1 MKKAKKILK
10 DVFGY
15 DEFRFKQESIIES
28 ILNRKNVVAIMPTG
42 SGKSLCYQI
51 PALIFE
57 GLTIVVS
64 PLISLMKDQVIQLQ
78 ENGIKAAYLN
88 SSLPPSEYQ
97 NHINLILENKI
108 KLLYA
113 APETLLLEKTIN
125 ILQQVQVDLI
135 AIDEAHC
142 ISEWGHDFR
151 PEYRKLNHFRD
162 YFPEVTTIAL
172 TATATPI
179 VQQDIQHNL
188 SVPDSELFIS
198 SFDRNNLFL
207 EILPKNDPLSQTV
220 EFIERFKNQ
229 SGLIYCF
236 SRKQVDSL
244 SADLRDLGYSVLPYH
259 AGLSD
264 YERKFHQEAFVKDDV
279 NIIVATIAFGMGIN
293 KPDVRFV
300 LHHDLPKNIE
310 SYYQQIGRA
319 GRDGIDSYCQLLFSY
334 GDIVKIKYFLKE
346 KTETE
351 KMKELKLL
359 NAMIDFCETEECRRI
374 PLLKYFGEEYLEQ
387 NCHKC
392 DNCLNQGKKKQDIT
406 IEAQKFLSC
415 VKRTGEMFGS
425 NHVIKVLMGSKDK
438 NVLNRNHQNLST
450 YGIGKDLSRKQWS
463 FLNRQFLRKGICEL
477 GDYGV
482 IKLNAKS
489 WEILKGKETLFG
501 TLIEEKSKIEVI
513 ESKEYDLDLFE
524 ILRKMRK
531 EIADKANLPPYV
543 VFTDRT
549 LIDLSFYYPQTKDSL
564 FLMNGLAEQKIK
576 KYGTQLLDVLT
587 EYCRKNHKEDLSYKK
602 NVRKKRVSKSKRL
615 MEVAEK
621 FKQGI
626 SVEKL
631 CELYQVKPNTIIQHL
646 INYKKNGNS
655 LKGKIT
661 INLSK
666 QEVQR
671 IEDSFLQLG
680 TERLKPIFDNFD
692 GNYSYDILRAIQFNM
707 L

>member
-1 MKKAKKILK
+1 M
-10 DVFGY
+10 
-15 DEFRFKQESIIES
+15 
-28 ILNRKNVVAIMPTG
+28 
-42 SGKSLCYQI
+42 
-51 PALIFE
+51 
-57 GLTIVVS
+57 VS
-64 PLISLMKDQVIQLQ
+64 
-78 ENGIKAAYLN
+78 
-88 SSLPPSEYQ
+88 
-97 NHINLILENKI
+97 
-108 KLLYA
+108 
-113 APETLLLEKTIN
+113 
-125 ILQQVQVDLI
+125 
-135 AIDEAHC
+135 
-142 ISEWGHDFR
+142 
-151 PEYRKLNHFRD
+151 
-162 YFPEVTTIAL
+162 
-172 TATATPI
+172 
-179 VQQDIQHNL
+179 
-188 SVPDSELFIS
+188 
-198 SFDRNNLFL
+198 
-207 EILPKNDPLSQTV
+207 
-220 EFIERFKNQ
+220 
-229 SGLIYCF
+229 
-236 SRKQVDSL
+236 
-244 SADLRDLGYSVLPYH
+244 
-259 AGLSD
+259 
-264 YERKFHQEAFVKDDV
+264 
-279 NIIVATIAFGMGIN
+279 
-293 KPDVRFV
+293 
-300 LHHDLPKNIE
+300 
-310 SYYQQIGRA
+310 
-319 GRDGIDSYCQLLFSY
+319 SYCQLLFSY

-392 DNCLNQGKKKQDIT
+392 DNCLNQGKEKQDIT

-549 LIDLSFYYPQTKDSL
+549 LIDLSFYYPQTK
-564 FLMNGLAEQKIK
+564 
-576 KYGTQLLDVLT
+576 
-587 EYCRKNHKEDLSYKK
+587 
-602 NVRKKRVSKSKRL
+602 RKKRVSKSKRL